1 MSHVLNS
8 TGGMM
13 GGLVAQDCYGN
24 YNNGPMM
31 NYGQPVQMPKG
42 TNPLGEATI
51 KKLLAEGNG
60 SPKLAVTQEDVN
72 QAICTHRY
80 NGSSMVYPIDGGKFK
95 CKICGAEFNIVDNA
109 SQEDIDKCA
118 QNLHDVMHT
127 AKLMW
132 YDVPEQTGVELFQ
145 TLAVVDKVPEMFK
158 IASNNFRKYNVNNVA
173 YQSNPQN
180 GFNILNRITGPMMGG
195 YGYYNQQPMGGYP
208 QPQPMMYGQP
218 QMAPQQFDPNT
229 GMMVQQPMMYGQPQQ
244 PYYAQPAMPYQNPQ
258 QAAMTANAP
267 GMVNNG
273 FGTYT
278 DPNAMSQPTQQ
289 VPQNVTKPA
298 EVTET
303 VHVK

>member
-1 MSHVLNS
+1 MSHILNA

-13 GGLVAQDCYGN
+13 GGLVAQPDYYGN
-24 YNNGPMM
+24 YNNNPMM
-31 NYGQPVQMPKG
+31 NYGQPIQMPKG

-60 SPKLAVTQEDVN
+60 SPKLAVTQDDVN

-80 NGSSMVYPIDGGKFK
+80 NGVTMAYPIDGGKVK

-109 SQEDIDKCA
+109 SQEDIEKCA
-118 QNLHDVMHT
+118 ENLHDVMHT

-132 YDVPEQTGVELFQ
+132 YDVPEQTATELFQ
-145 TLAVVDKVPEMFK
+145 TLAVVDKVPDMFK
-158 IASNNFRKYNVNNVA
+158 IASNNFRKYGTNNVA
-173 YQSNPQN
+173 YQSGPVG
-180 GFNILNRITGPMMGG
+180 GFNMLNRIIGPTMPG
-195 YGYYNQQPMGGYP
+195 YNYYNQQPM
-208 QPQPMMYGQP
+208 MYGQQP
-218 QMAPQQFDPNT
+218 MNYAQPYPMAPQVDPATN
-229 GMMVQQPMMYGQPQQ
+229 MMVQQPMMNYGQPYQMA
-244 PYYAQPAMPYQNPQ
+244 PVAYQNPQ

-278 DPNAMSQPTQQ
+278 DPNAMGQPVQQ
-289 VPQNVTKPA
+289 TPQQATNVT

>member
-1 MSHVLNS
+1 MSYIMNS

-13 GGLVAQDCYGN
+13 GGLVAQPDYYGN
-24 YNNGPMM
+24 YNNGPVM

-60 SPKLAVTQEDVN
+60 SPKLAVTQDDVN

-80 NGSSMVYPIDGGKFK
+80 NGATMAYPIDGGKVK
-95 CKICGAEFNIVDNA
+95 CKICGAEFHIVDNA
-109 SQEDIDKCA
+109 SQEDIEKCA
-118 QNLHDVMHT
+118 ENLHDVMHT

-132 YDVPEQTGVELFQ
+132 YDVPEQTATELFQ
-145 TLAVVDKVPEMFK
+145 TLAVVDKVPDMFK
-158 IASNNFRKYNVNNVA
+158 IASNNFRKYGTNQVA
-173 YQSNPQN
+173 YQSGPVG
-180 GFNILNRITGPMMGG
+180 GFNMLNRIIGPSMPA
-195 YGYYNQQPMGGYP
+195 YGYYNQQPMGQPMYP
-208 QPQPMMYGQP
+208 QQPVYGQQP
-218 QMAPQQFDPNT
+218 YDPAT
-229 GMMVQQPMMYGQPQQ
+229 GMMVQQPMYGQPMAPAYPQQ
-244 PYYAQPAMPYQNPQ
+244 APYQTPQ

-278 DPNAMSQPTQQ
+278 DPNAMAQPVQQ
-289 VPQNVTKPA
+289 TPPATKPA

>member
-1 MSHVLNS
+1 MSYIMNS

-13 GGLVAQDCYGN
+13 GGLVAQPNNYYGN
-24 YNNGPMM
+24 YNNNPVM

-51 KKLLAEGNG
+51 KKLLQEGNG
-60 SPKLAVTQEDVN
+60 SPKLAVTQDDVN
-72 QAICTHRY
+72 KAICTHRY
-80 NGSSMVYPIDGGKFK
+80 NGQSMVYPINGGSKFK
-95 CKICGAEFNIVDNA
+95 CKICGAEFHIVDNA

-118 QNLHDVMHT
+118 ENLHDVMHT

-132 YDVPEQTGVELFQ
+132 YDVPERTGVELFQ

-158 IASNNFRKYNVNNVA
+158 IASNNFRQYGINNVA
-173 YQSNPQN
+173 YQSGPVG
-180 GFNILNRITGPMMGG
+180 GFNMLNRIIPPVAPA
-195 YGYYNQQPMGGYP
+195 YGYYNQPMYP
-208 QPQPMMYGQP
+208 QQPYG
-218 QMAPQQFDPNT
+218 QQFDPNT
-229 GMMVQQPMMYGQPQQ
+229 GMPIQQPMYGQPQPMGQ
-244 PYYAQPAMPYQNPQ
+244 PMYQQQVAYQTPQ
-258 QAAMTANAP
+258 QAAMVANAP

-278 DPNAMSQPTQQ
+278 DPNAMGQPVQQ
-289 VPQNVTKPA
+289 QTPQATKTA